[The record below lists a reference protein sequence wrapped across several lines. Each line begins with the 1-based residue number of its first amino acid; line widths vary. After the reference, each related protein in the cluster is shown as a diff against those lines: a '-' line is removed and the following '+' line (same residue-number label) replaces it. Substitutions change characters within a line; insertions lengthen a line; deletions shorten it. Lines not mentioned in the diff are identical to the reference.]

1 MPRQTRLHPGEI
13 EFEAFRASG
22 PGGQNVNKVA
32 TAVRLRFDVRR
43 SPSLPEAVKAR
54 LLQLA
59 GNRATRD
66 GVLRIEARRYRTQES
81 NRNDAEVRLARLI
94 EAAWDGEGGRALRVG
109 GPGPRLAQRVHHLR
123 AEGAYSVL
131 ARAQALEAEGRDI
144 IHLEV
149 GEPDFLASEEIL
161 DAGGEA
167 LRAGEAACNPPPR

>member
-1 MPRQTRLHPGEI
+1 MPRQTRLQPGEL

-59 GNRATRD
+59 GSRATRD

-81 NRNDAEVRLARLI
+81 NRRDAEARLARLI
-94 EAAWDGEGGRALRVG
+94 EAAWRPPKKRRPTQPSEASHRR
-109 GPGPRLAQRVHHLR
+109 R
-123 AEGAYSVL
+123 
-131 ARAQALEAEGRDI
+131 LEAKRRR
-144 IHLEV
+144 
-149 GEPDFLASEEIL
+149 S
-161 DAGGEA
+161 
-167 LRAGEAACNPPPR
+167 RR

>member
-1 MPRQTRLHPGEI
+1 VLAPVTRRAGLPPGEV

-81 NRNDAEVRLARLI
+81 NRRDAEARLARLI
-94 EAAWDGEGGRALRVG
+94 EAAWRPPKKRRPTQPTGAS
-109 GPGPRLAQRVHHLR
+109 QRR
-123 AEGAYSVL
+123 
-131 ARAQALEAEGRDI
+131 RLEAKRRRSQAKGRRRRVDDD
-144 IHLEV
+144 
-149 GEPDFLASEEIL
+149 G
-161 DAGGEA
+161 
-167 LRAGEAACNPPPR
+167 

>member
-32 TAVRLRFDVRR
+32 TAVRLRLDVRQ

-59 GNRATRD
+59 GSRATHD

-81 NRNDAEVRLARLI
+81 NRRDAEARLARLI
-94 EAAWDGEGGRALRVG
+94 EAAWHPPKKRRPTQPTA
-109 GPGPRLAQRVHHLR
+109 ASQRR
-123 AEGAYSVL
+123 
-131 ARAQALEAEGRDI
+131 RLEAKRQRSRAKGRRRRVDDD
-144 IHLEV
+144 
-149 GEPDFLASEEIL
+149 G
-161 DAGGEA
+161 
-167 LRAGEAACNPPPR
+167 